1 VLKLAKLEYLLKNIK
16 QIASK
21 LQYPFWEDNDRL
33 KEILSLIEEAD
44 RENN

>member
-1 VLKLAKLEYLLKNIK
+1 MKKLAKLEILIKNIK